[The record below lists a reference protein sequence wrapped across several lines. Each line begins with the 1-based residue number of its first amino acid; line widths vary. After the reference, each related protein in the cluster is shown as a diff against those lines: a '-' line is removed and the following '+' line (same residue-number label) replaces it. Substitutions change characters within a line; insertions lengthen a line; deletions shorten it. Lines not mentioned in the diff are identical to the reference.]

1 MNRSPTALDTPPSDT
16 LTTWLARLR
25 AARHRGT
32 LVLAGEAGWCRQA
45 AAQTMR
51 DARLARVSWISGMVH
66 SEVQAGAPP
75 GVEVVAARQAR
86 GLLGQERDLIVFD
99 AHAGFDADAFGAV
112 SGSIVGG
119 GLLLLLCPPLEAW
132 PQYADPAAE
141 AIAVWPHTIH
151 DLSGRF
157 LQRLSRLLGQTIAA
171 GGQTVLVSANSQRD
185 AAVQAMLDSAPP
197 PPALSLDNKPPATP
211 PEAGM
216 RSADQR
222 AAVAAIEHVLQ
233 GHRRRPLVLVA
244 DRGRGKTA
252 ALGIAAAQLMRGAVQ
267 GPAAAGA
274 HPAAR
279 FRIVVTAP
287 RLAAVAPLFRHA
299 QGLLPGVIAHA
310 GHLQWGAAELRF
322 VAPDALCSTLPAADL
337 LLVDEAAAIP
347 ASLLQTLLRHYSRLV
362 FSTTTHGYEGT
373 GRGFAVRFRQTLD
386 AQAPGWSE
394 LILREPIRWA
404 DDDPLEQWV
413 FDSLLLD
420 ASCAEDGHVS
430 AAAPGNVQ
438 VKRLTRDRLAT
449 DEPLLKQLF
458 GLLVVAHYRTRPN
471 DLRNLLDGPGLAVYA
486 MCYQGAVVATA
497 LVAMEGGFDRPL
509 TEAMAA
515 GRRRPRG
522 HLIPQS
528 LVAHLGLRVAG
539 GQRCARV
546 MRIAVHP
553 AVQGRGLGR
562 GLLRYLRAEAAA
574 QGADLIGASFGATA
588 PLLKFWRAEDLWPVR
603 VGFRRDH
610 ASGEHSVM
618 VLSALSPAG
627 ASVLAAA
634 REGLRTDLPLTVADA
649 LSELD
654 PAVVALLLQD
664 RPGESDHQAP
674 SARDRDNVRAFV
686 NGERS
691 YEDCLASLWRYTLWA
706 LRAPTTSLTDPQ
718 LTVLVCRLLQHHSWA
733 QLAHASGLAG
743 KAELKGVLQ
752 SALRQLLSASTDQT

>member
-16 LTTWLARLR
+16 LSAWLQRLR

-32 LVLAGEAGWCRQA
+32 LVLAGEADWCRQA
-45 AAQTMR
+45 AAQTVR
-51 DARLARVSWISGMVH
+51 DAGRERVSWISDRVPTASPAGMD
-66 SEVQAGAPP
+66 
-75 GVEVVAARQAR
+75 VVAPKQAR

-132 PQYADPAAE
+132 PQCADPAAE

-151 DLSGRF
+151 DLPGRF
-157 LQRLSRLLGQTIAA
+157 LRRLSRLLGQTIAA
-171 GGQTVLVSANSQRD
+171 GGQTVLVSADGQRD
-185 AAVQAMLDSAPP
+185 AAVQAMLDAAPP
-197 PPALSLDNKPPATP
+197 TPALSLDNKPPTTSS
-211 PEAGM
+211 EM

-252 ALGIAAAQLMRGAVQ
+252 ALGIAAARLMRGAVQ
-267 GPAAAGA
+267 GPPPAAGP
-274 HPAAR
+274 HPAAS

-299 QGLLPGVIAHA
+299 QGLLPGVIAHP

-322 VAPDALCSTLPAADL
+322 VAPDELCAALPEADL

-404 DDDPLEQWV
+404 GGDPLEQWV

-420 ASCAEDGHVS
+420 AGCAEDGLVS

-438 VKRLTRDRLAT
+438 VERLARDRLAT

-486 MCYQGAVVATA
+486 VRYQGAVVATA

-509 TEAMAA
+509 IEAMAA

-528 LVAHLGLRVAG
+528 LVVHLGLPAAG

-562 GLLRYLRAEAAA
+562 GLLQYIKAEAKK
-574 QGADLIGASFGATA
+574 QGADLVGASFGATA
-588 PLLKFWRAEDLWPVR
+588 PLLRFWRAEGLWPVR

-627 ASVLAAA
+627 ASVLGAA
-634 REGLRTDLPLTVADA
+634 REGLRADLPLTVADA
-649 LSELD
+649 LSDLD

-664 RPGESDHQAP
+664 RPGESDHQGP
-674 SARDRDNVRAFV
+674 SDRDCDAVRAFV
-686 NGERS
+686 EGERS
-691 YEDCLASLWRYTLWA
+691 YEDCLASLWRYTVWA
-706 LRAPTTSLTDPQ
+706 LRAPAAALPDPQ
-718 LTVLVCRLLQHHSWA
+718 QTILIRRLLQHHSWT
-733 QLAHASGLAG
+733 QLAHSSGLAG
-743 KAELKGVLQ
+743 KAALKGVLQ
-752 SALRQLLSASTDQT
+752 SALRQLLSSTIKEDKL